1 MRMTEDSRDVA
12 RSIARMYHT
21 LSPEELGMLAD
32 IMVPMKFSKGDIIL
46 KENEVCRHMLYVSKG
61 MVRQFYFKNNKDVTE
76 HFSYETKIVMCIES
90 FLQQEPS
97 RLMVE
102 ALEPCL
108 LFGIPYDGLQELT
121 RKSVNIELLFR
132 KFLEHCLIDS
142 QIHADSVRFESAT
155 DRYFKLLESRPQIFL
170 RAPLVHIASY
180 LQMSPET
187 LSRIRTAHLKEEEKV
202 EKSGKTNVDKEI
214 LGRVAPASSITKA
227 VSKKLSSDKK
237 KSREEAQK

>member
-1 MRMTEDSRDVA
+1 MDKKDVA
-12 RSIARMYHT
+12 RTIARMYHT
-21 LSPEELGMLAD
+21 LSPDELDMFSEIL
-32 IMVPMKFSKGDIIL
+32 VPMKFSKGDLIL
-46 KENEVCRHMLYVSKG
+46 KENEVCRHMLYVAKG

-108 LFGIPYDGLQELT
+108 LFGIPYDELQELT
-121 RKSVNIELLFR
+121 QKSFNIELLFR

-142 QIHADSVRFESAT
+142 QIHADSVRFETAQ
-155 DRYFKLLESRPQIFL
+155 DRYLKLFKSCPQIFL

-180 LQMSPET
+180 LQMTPET
-187 LSRIRTAHLKEEEKV
+187 LSRVRSAHLNEEERAANA
-202 EKSGKTNVDKEI
+202 GKTKIDTEV
-214 LGRVAPASSITKA
+214 LGRISQPSSKGKNGSTK
-227 VSKKLSSDKK
+227 K
-237 KSREEAQK
+237 